1 MKKEAKKANRVWL
14 RAAAVLLSLL
24 VMLLWTVLNGALAVR
39 WLTGDSALAA
49 RAQAEVLP
57 LQVAR
62 VHRAVDAAAAEYG
75 FSAEAVK
82 AVLSREKVAADAAA
96 ATGWW
101 LGLFR
106 GETEQIWFSTADAE
120 AVILEDEAYCERVS
134 VYEQRML
141 ARDVIGPGIER
152 ELSAAV
158 MPLRM
163 DLAGA
168 AFREAGKRFDLSRL
182 PGLLNRYGLAL
193 PAAGLVLCLLLLLLT
208 GRGERGEGLRLTGCA
223 MIAAGLQLLLVIG
236 LAALLN
242 LPGRAAV
249 MSEICAA
256 QLTAV
261 LRLLLVRAL
270 ALNLAMLLPGAGL
283 LLAARRQSE
292 AKA

>member
-1 MKKEAKKANRVWL
+1 MTDAKKAKRGWL
-14 RAAAVLLSLL
+14 QAAAVLLSLL
-24 VMLLWTVLNGALAVR
+24 VMLLWTVLNGALALR
-39 WLTGDSALAA
+39 WLTGDSGLGA

-57 LQVAR
+57 LQLAR
-62 VHRAVDAAAAEYG
+62 VHRAVDAASAEYG

-82 AVLSREKVAADAAA
+82 AVLNREKIAADAAA
-96 ATGWW
+96 ASAWW
-101 LGLFR
+101 RGLFQ

-120 AVILEDEAYCERVS
+120 AVILEDEAYCARVS

-141 ARDVIGPGIER
+141 ARDVIGPAIER

-163 DLAGA
+163 DAAGA
-168 AFREAGKRFDLSRL
+168 VVREAGKRFDLSRL
-182 PGLLNRYGLAL
+182 PGLLTRFGLVL
-193 PAAGLVLCLLLLLLT
+193 PAAAMVICLALLLLW
-208 GRGERGEGLRLTGCA
+208 GRGERGEGLRLAGCA
-223 MIAAGLQLLLVIG
+223 MISAGGQLLLALG
-236 LAALLN
+236 LVALLN

-256 QLTAV
+256 QLSAA

-270 ALNLAMLLPGAGL
+270 AMNLVMVLPGAGL
-283 LLAARRQSE
+283 LLAARRRAE